1 VSDFNIT
8 IDSNLNKL
16 VLHFD
21 RMPDAIK
28 QKLEVTITRLTM
40 QLLSRVKAAEP
51 VRTGRLRA
59 ATRSF
64 VDVRQDFV
72 RGRVRILPTG
82 KAQRLG
88 AAFGALEYGAPG
100 HLRSGPVPVHG
111 YRRSSGAV
119 AAYQRRRPHI
129 RARRFLRGPLA
140 AMRPRI
146 MAELSEAIGQAI
158 NEFDFSIVG
167 K

>member
-1 VSDFNIT
+1 VSDLNISVE
-8 IDSNLNKL
+8 SNINRL
-16 VLHFD
+16 VLHLD
-21 RMPDAIK
+21 QMPDELK
-28 QKLEVTITRLTM
+28 RRLEVKISELTM

-72 RGRVRILPTG
+72 RGRVRVLSTG
-82 KAQRLG
+82 KAQSVG

-100 HLRSGPVPVHG
+100 KRRSGPVRVRG
-111 YRRSSGAV
+111 YSRSSGAV

-129 RARRFLRGPLA
+129 TARRFLRGPAA
-140 AMRPRI
+140 AMRSRAL
-146 MAELSEAIGQAI
+146 AELEA
-158 NEFDFSIVG
+158 IVG
-167 K
+167 KALQDELNKI

>member
-1 VSDFNIT
+1 VSDLNISVE
-8 IDSNLNKL
+8 SNINRL
-16 VLHFD
+16 VLHLD
-21 RMPDAIK
+21 QMPDELK
-28 QKLEVTITRLTM
+28 RRLEVKISELTM

-72 RGRVRILPTG
+72 RGRVRVLSTG
-82 KAQRLG
+82 KAQSVG

-100 HLRSGPVPVHG
+100 KRRSGPVRVRG
-111 YRRSSGAV
+111 YSRSSGAV

-129 RARRFLRGPLA
+129 TARRFLRGPAA
-140 AMRPRI
+140 AMRSRAL
-146 MAELSEAIGQAI
+146 AELEA
-158 NEFDFSIVG
+158 IVG
-167 K
+167 KALQDELNKV

>member
-1 VSDFNIT
+1 MSDLNVT

-21 RMPDAIK
+21 QIPDALK
-28 QKLEVTITRLTM
+28 RKLEVTITRLTT

-82 KAQRLG
+82 KAQRIG

-100 HLRSGPVPVHG
+100 KRRSGPVRVRG
-111 YRRSSGAV
+111 YSRSTGAV
-119 AAYQRRRPHI
+119 AGYERRRPHI
-129 RARRFLRGPLA
+129 RARRFLRGPAA

-146 MAELSEAIGQAI
+146 KAELSEAIGQAI
-158 NEFDFSIVG
+158 NEFDSSIVN

>member
-1 VSDFNIT
+1 MSDLNISVE
-8 IDSNLNKL
+8 SNINRL
-16 VLHFD
+16 VLHLD
-21 RMPDAIK
+21 QMPDELK
-28 QKLEVTITRLTM
+28 RRLEVKISELTM

-72 RGRVRILPTG
+72 RGRVRVLSTG
-82 KAQRLG
+82 KAQSVG

-100 HLRSGPVPVHG
+100 KRRSGPVRVRG
-111 YRRSSGAV
+111 YSRSSGAV

-129 RARRFLRGPLA
+129 TARRFLRGPAA
-140 AMRPRI
+140 AMRSRAL
-146 MAELSEAIGQAI
+146 AELEA
-158 NEFDFSIVG
+158 IVG
-167 K
+167 KALQDELNKI

>member
-1 VSDFNIT
+1 VSGINIT
-8 IDSNLNKL
+8 VDSSLNKL
-16 VLHFD
+16 VVHLD
-21 RMPDAIK
+21 RMPDAIAR
-28 QKLEVTITRLTM
+28 KLEVTITRLTA

-64 VDVRQDFV
+64 VDVRQGFV

-100 HLRSGPVPVHG
+100 HLRSGPVRVRG

-119 AAYQRRRPHI
+119 AAYERRRPHI
-129 RARRFLRGPLA
+129 RARRFLRGPAA
-140 AMRPRI
+140 AMRPRVL
-146 MAELSEAIGQAI
+146 AELSEAVDQAVKG
-158 NEFDFSIVG
+158 FDF
-167 K
+167 

>member
-1 VSDFNIT
+1 VSDLNVT

-21 RMPDAIK
+21 QMQDDLKR
-28 QKLEVTITRLTM
+28 QLEVAITRLTM
-40 QLLSRVKAAEP
+40 QLLSRVKGAEP

-72 RGRVRILPTG
+72 RGRVRVLPTG
-82 KAQRLG
+82 KAQSVG

-100 HLRSGPVPVHG
+100 KRRSGPVRVRG
-111 YRRSSGAV
+111 YSRSSGAV

-129 RARRFLRGPLA
+129 TARRFLRGPA
-140 AMRPRI
+140 AALLPRAR
-146 MAELSEAIGQAI
+146 AELEA
-158 NEFDFSIVG
+158 IVG
-167 K
+167 KTLQDELSKI

>member
-8 IDSNLNKL
+8 VESNLNKL
-16 VLHFD
+16 VLHLD
-21 RMPDAIK
+21 QLPDALK
-28 QKLEVTITRLTM
+28 QKLEIKITQLTM

-51 VRTGRLRA
+51 VRTGRLRT

-72 RGRVRILPTG
+72 RGRVRVLPAG
-82 KAQRLG
+82 KAQQIG

-100 HLRSGPVPVHG
+100 KRRSGPVRVRT
-111 YRRSSGAV
+111 YSRSSGPV

-129 RARRFLRGPLA
+129 TARRFLRGPAA
-140 AMRPRI
+140 AMRSRAR
-146 MAELSEAIGQAI
+146 AELEA
-158 NEFDFSIVG
+158 IVG
-167 K
+167 KTVQDELNKS